1 MTGTMEYPESP
12 PGRRFAATA
21 LNVLLG
27 LYGLAAVAAL
37 LLLHGFNA
45 PPWPT
50 QDVQFQIAWHRFLF
64 PPHEALLLAE
74 YVIAAWLVLD
84 RVLRL
89 ALAIRREDYLRSN
102 WIDYAMIVIT
112 GFAMPFAQRRF
123 GADVPSDALAQ
134 GIVEV
139 YIACALL
146 RALNLK
152 YLRAIHPAAL
162 VGGGFVVLIL
172 IGAGLLMLP
181 AAVPENSPGIFF
193 VDALFTSTSAMCAT
207 CLAVRD
213 VARDFT
219 TFGQAVI
226 LCLVQIGG
234 FGFMLLGTWLAV
246 RVGRKL
252 SATASPLA
260 APEAVSSKVDLAA
273 LAWPILT
280 VMLLLEATG
289 AAALFG
295 MFHGNWTNDAADMGW
310 GQAIWHSVFHS
321 VCAFCNAGFSLYTD
335 SLSWFRDD
343 WQVLGVMMPLIILG
357 GLGFGVLQEL
367 GEAAGRLCRRVLSRD
382 SSPRIARPWLSE
394 HCRTVLGSTLL
405 LILFGALV
413 FMLVENLALNKNLV
427 EKSQIKSGEYVEA
440 ANWSNMTQGERL
452 RESLVQS
459 VSARSAGF
467 RTLDMRQVSDA
478 GKMTLCG
485 LMLVGGSPG
494 GTAGGV
500 KTTVLVL
507 MIAVAAAGLRGRAGR
522 DHRIVPARLAQKTV
536 AMASLYLLLVALV
549 TVLLCVA
556 SGSRGKFMDC
566 LFESCSACGSVGL
579 SNGLTPT
586 LGVLGKSTLIGGM
599 FLGRLGPLFLLMAM
613 TCGLDAAHGEE
624 DVSPLA
630 GKGQFD
636 GV

>member
-1 MTGTMEYPESP
+1 MEYPDAP
-12 PGRRFAATA
+12 QPRRFAAMA
-21 LNVLLG
+21 MNLLLG
-27 LYGLAAVAAL
+27 LCGLAAIAVL
-37 LLLHGFNA
+37 VLLHGFNSL
-45 PPWPT
+45 PWPT
-50 QDVQFQIAWHRFLF
+50 HDVPINIGKLRFLF
-64 PPHEALLLAE
+64 TSHEAMMLAE
-74 YVIAAWLVLD
+74 YAIATWLVLD

-89 ALAIRREDYLRSN
+89 VLASRREEYLRGN

-112 GFAMPFAQRRF
+112 AFAMPFSRRHV
-123 GADVPSDALAQ
+123 GAEVPTDTLAQ

-139 YIACALL
+139 YIVFAIL
-146 RALNLK
+146 RGLNLRF
-152 YLRAIHPAAL
+152 LRAIHPAAL

-172 IGAGLLMLP
+172 IGTGLLMLP

-193 VDALFTSTSAMCAT
+193 VDALFTATGAVCAT
-207 CLAVRD
+207 CLAIRD
-213 VARDFT
+213 TARDFT

-226 LCLVQIGG
+226 LCMVQIGG

-252 SATASPLA
+252 TAANSPVTYSHA
-260 APEAVSSKVDLAA
+260 ASSKVDLAA
-273 LAWPILT
+273 LAWPIVT
-280 VMLLLEATG
+280 VMLVLEAIG
-289 AAALFG
+289 AAAMFG
-295 MFHGNWTNDAADMGW
+295 MFQGNWTNDAPDMGW

-321 VCAFCNAGFSLYTD
+321 VSAFCNAGFSLYTD
-335 SLSWFRDD
+335 SLSGFRDD

-367 GEAAGRLCRRVLSRD
+367 GAAVGRLCRRLT
-382 SSPRIARPWLSE
+382 SPGSAPTIARPWLSA
-394 HCRTVLGSTLL
+394 HCQTVLGSSVM

-427 EKSQIKSGEYVEA
+427 EKAQIKSGDYVVVA
-440 ANWSNMTQGERL
+440 AWPTNPGEQL

-467 RTLDMRQVSDA
+467 RTLDIQQLSDA

-507 MIAVAAAGLRGRAGR
+507 LIAVAVAGLRGRAGEYG
-522 DHRIVPARLAQKTV
+522 RIVAPRLAQKTV
-536 AMASLYLLLVALV
+536 AMASIYLLLVALV
-549 TVLLCVA
+549 TMLLCVA
-556 SGSRGKFMDC
+556 TGSRGKFMDC

-579 SNGLTPT
+579 STGLTPT

-599 FLGRLGPLFLLMAM
+599 LLGRLGPLLLLMAL
-613 TCGLDAAHGEE
+613 TSGLGVAESEE
-624 DVSPLA
+624 EVSPLV
-630 GKGQFD
+630 GGREFD